1 MLGLF
6 YWCWIE
12 EIYFD
17 VLDTS
22 GLAVFNASDLG
33 DFEESDFTT
42 FDVSGLVALGDR
54 RFVSGLIALGD
65 RRFAFFSGVF
75 GLI

>member
-1 MLGLF
+1 MLSLF
-6 YWCWIE
+6 YWGWIE

-22 GLAVFNASDLG
+22 GLAILNASVQG
-33 DFEESDFTT
+33 DFEKSDFTA
-42 FDVSGLVALGDR
+42 FDISGLVALGDR
-54 RFVSGLIALGD
+54 RFVSGLVALGD

-75 GLI
+75 GLV